1 MYVVACSSSS
11 SVLAIAGLEN
21 SRGPQ
26 HFTGL
31 DALNG
36 LELSRVVVSAKTFIH
51 HQRPVGAGGAWGAMA
66 SPDFRRSVNPIS
78 KRGQIMPTTL
88 ILAPPDFQ
96 HSYGSADIY
105 RVWCAKQQPLLATSG
120 ALHFLVSSKHP
131 VDSVSSTSGLS

>member
-78 KRGQIMPTTL
+78 NWGQIMPTTL
-88 ILAPPDFQ
+88 IPTTQIFNLPTALLTSTVFGAQNNNHCWPPAA
-96 HSYGSADIY
+96 HCI
-105 RVWCAKQQPLLATSG
+105 
-120 ALHFLVSSKHP
+120 FLFHQNIR
-131 VDSVSSTSGLS
+131 

>member
-1 MYVVACSSSS
+1 MGVLKRDKLCSS

-51 HQRPVGAGGAWGAMA
+51 HQRPVGAGSAGGTPRFWQ
-66 SPDFRRSVNPIS
+66 IS
-78 KRGQIMPTTL
+78 
-88 ILAPPDFQ
+88 
-96 HSYGSADIY
+96 
-105 RVWCAKQQPLLATSG
+105 
-120 ALHFLVSSKHP
+120 
-131 VDSVSSTSGLS
+131 